1 MSEWLAMG
9 GHGFYIWSS
18 YAALALAIAVEL
30 AWLSRSRRKSL
41 ERALQSRN
49 EEAWQS

>member
-18 YAALALAIAVEL
+18 YGALALAIAAEL
-30 AWLSRSRRKSL
+30 IWIKRERRRSL
-41 ERALQSRN
+41 ERALESRN

>member
-18 YAALALAIAVEL
+18 YGALALAIAAEL
-30 AWLSRSRRKSL
+30 IWLGRGRRRSL

-49 EEAWQS
+49 EEEWQS